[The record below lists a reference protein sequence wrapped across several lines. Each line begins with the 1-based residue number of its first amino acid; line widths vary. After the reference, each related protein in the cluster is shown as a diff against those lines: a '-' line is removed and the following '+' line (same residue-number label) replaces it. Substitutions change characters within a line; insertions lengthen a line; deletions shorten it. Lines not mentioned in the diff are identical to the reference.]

1 VADPFS
7 RGGGSYHQQAV
18 LEYVEQLYIDEDEPM
33 RLAIELQQREQL
45 PAIQVSPSDGAT
57 IALLLAAVGARKVV
71 EVGTLTGYSGLWILR
86 ALGSNGRLW
95 TLESE
100 PRAAAAARQVFA
112 QAGVDERVDVIEG
125 AAIKTLPGIVE
136 HGPFDAV
143 FIDADK
149 LSYPTYC
156 AWALDNVRS
165 GGLVLADNAYLF
177 GYLAGRESSAR
188 ASAADIESMQR
199 FHKTLAS
206 RCAAAMVLPSGDG
219 LAVGV
224 VP

>member
-1 VADPFS
+1 MADPYS
-7 RGGGSYHQQAV
+7 RTGGAYHQQAV
-18 LEYVEQLYIDEDEPM
+18 LEFIEQLYIDEDEPM
-33 RLAIELQQREQL
+33 HLAVELQQRKQL
-45 PAIQVSPSDGAT
+45 PAIQVSRSDGAT
-57 IALLLAAVGARKVV
+57 IALLLASIGARRVV

-86 ALGSNGRLW
+86 TIGSSGHLW

-112 QAGVDERVDVIEG
+112 AAGAEDRVEVIEG
-125 AAIKTLPGIVE
+125 AAIETLPGLVD
-136 HGPFDAV
+136 HGPFDAM

-149 LSYPTYC
+149 QSYPAYC
-156 AWALDNVRS
+156 EWALDNLRS

-177 GYLAGRESSAR
+177 GYLAGREPSAR
-188 ASAADIESMQR
+188 ASADDIESMQR
-199 FHKTLAS
+199 FHRILVS
-206 RCAAAMVLPSGDG
+206 RCSHAMVLPTGDG